1 MGARNKIK
9 TVHIEYLNIDNRR
22 LGQNVS
28 KSKEKYLGKP
38 SKKNRIFHDIV
49 QNSFNTYPPYL
60 IMT

>member
-38 SKKNRIFHDIV
+38 SKKKTGYF
-49 QNSFNTYPPYL
+49 
-60 IMT
+60 MTLCKIHFTPTHPT

>member
-38 SKKNRIFHDIV
+38 SKKKQDI
-49 QNSFNTYPPYL
+49 S
-60 IMT
+60 

>member
-38 SKKNRIFHDIV
+38 SKKTGYF
-49 QNSFNTYPPYL
+49 
-60 IMT
+60 MTLCKIHLTPTHPTKL

>member
-9 TVHIEYLNIDNRR
+9 TVNIEYLNEHRR

-38 SKKNRIFHDIV
+38 SKKNQDI
-49 QNSFNTYPPYL
+49 S
-60 IMT
+60 